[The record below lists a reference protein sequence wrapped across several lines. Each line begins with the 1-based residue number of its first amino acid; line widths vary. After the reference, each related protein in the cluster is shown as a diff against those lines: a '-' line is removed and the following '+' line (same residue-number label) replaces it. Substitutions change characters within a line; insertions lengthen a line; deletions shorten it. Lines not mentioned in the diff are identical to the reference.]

1 MIGNPMCRLKWFY
14 RPYIPT
20 PHNDRL
26 DEKTQKNTFVCSV
39 YACFE
44 ELAGF

>member
-1 MIGNPMCRLKWFY
+1 MYRLEWFY
-14 RPYIPT
+14 QPYILT
-20 PHNDRL
+20 PQNDRL
-26 DEKTQKNTFVCSV
+26 DEKNQKSILICSV